1 MSRAILDACKLGDN
15 NEEAFLTL
23 EDVKQEKCL
32 DYATTLLGLD
42 EKAIDEDFKSVDMD
56 EDGKLTLEE
65 GLKVYE
71 YFRDQSDGSL
81 DRAEGP

>member
-15 NEEAFLTL
+15 NEDAFLTL

-42 EKAIDEDFKSVDMD
+42 EKAIEEDFKAVDMD
-56 EDGKLTLEE
+56 GDGKLTLEE
-65 GLKVYE
+65 GLKAYE
-71 YFRDQSDGSL
+71 YFRETDIECSPDK
-81 DRAEGP
+81 

>member
-1 MSRAILDACKLGDN
+1 MSRAILDACKLGDD

-65 GLKVYE
+65 GLKAYE
-71 YFRDQSDGSL
+71 YFRSEDTT
-81 DRAEGP
+81 

>member
-42 EKAIDEDFKSVDMD
+42 EKAIEEDFKAVDMD
-56 EDGKLTLEE
+56 EDGHLTLEE
-65 GLKVYE
+65 GLKAYE
-71 YFRDQSDGSL
+71 YFRKDCNHNANVDG
-81 DRAEGP
+81 

>member
-1 MSRAILDACKLGDN
+1 M
-15 NEEAFLTL
+15 TL

-42 EKAIDEDFKSVDMD
+42 EKAIDEDFKSVDLD

-65 GLKVYE
+65 GLRTLGGNGWYNE
-71 YFRDQSDGSL
+71 GSECPQYDL
-81 DRAEGP
+81 PESRGP